1 MFSKF
6 VDGIKLCGVVDTLKT
21 KDALQRDL
29 EMSEKWAHMTL
40 LKLSKANFKALC
52 LGEASPQYQWRLCD
66 DWIENS
72 PAGKGLVILLE
83 EKIDVSQH

>member
-6 VDGIKLCGVVDTLKT
+6 VDGIKLCRVVDTLKT
-21 KDALQRDL
+21 KDALQTDL

-52 LGEASPQYQWRLCD
+52 LG
-66 DWIENS
+66 
-72 PAGKGLVILLE
+72 
-83 EKIDVSQH
+83 